1 MFKSIRKNLIF
12 NFVVMATIIL
22 IINTTFSSYQI
33 ITGLQ
38 NQMKYDG
45 SNLANIIKTSIENAG
60 IDNIGKIQSIVDE
73 TYDQSEGNLF
83 YIGVTLPN
91 RTLIAGTS
99 KDSIG
104 QKIDSK
110 ELESVFKGNTESY
123 MFKWK
128 NTPAYDVT
136 VPIKQGEKV
145 VLSVSVG
152 ISVNNMENAIR
163 SGIVKAIIVSIIIL
177 MIVTAFGIIIGK
189 RIGEPIE
196 SLERTLGEVGKGDLT
211 AEYTVVKRK
220 DEIGRLAYTSSETT
234 KSIRELIKK
243 IKSISLSLNNI
254 SQDIS
259 NGGEEVASASE
270 EIAAAVTH
278 VSHKGIKQ
286 TEALSD
292 ALEILEDFSSDLNNV
307 SGKLVKLA
315 QNGEE
320 IKEESTKGAENI
332 NSLSNTIEDM
342 QKSFHIVRNKVGNLD
357 EVISQINSI
366 VDVINSVAKQTNL
379 LALNASIE
387 AARAGESG
395 RGFSVVA
402 GEIKKLAEE
411 VLDSAKNITGLV
423 NKVMEETRDVSETT
437 DFAANKVEESK
448 GTIEESVS
456 AFREVINKVNNIPV
470 KINEVNEVL
479 QSTMKGKDKI
489 LSTMESIASN
499 SEEMSSLSEE
509 VTASTE
515 EQAAT
520 TNEIAIT
527 ANKLL
532 NMANDLEKNA
542 SSFKV

>member
-22 IINTTFSSYQI
+22 IINTTFLTYQI
-33 ITGLQ
+33 VTGLQ

-73 TYDQSEGNLF
+73 TYDQSEGNLL
-83 YIGVTLPN
+83 YIGVASPD
-91 RTLIAGTS
+91 RTLVAGTS

-104 QKIDSK
+104 QKIDAK
-110 ELESVFKGNTESY
+110 ELENVFKGKTEAF
-123 MFKWK
+123 MFEWK
-128 NTPAYDVT
+128 NTPAYNVA

-145 VLSVSVG
+145 ILSVSVG

-163 SGIVKAIIVSIIIL
+163 SGIVKAIIGSIIIL

-211 AEYTVVKRK
+211 AEYKVVKRK

-234 KSIRELIKK
+234 KNIRELIKK
-243 IKSISLSLNNI
+243 IKSISLSLNTI

-270 EIAAAVTH
+270 EIATAVTS
-278 VSHKGIKQ
+278 VSQQGRNQ
-286 TEALSD
+286 TKALSD
-292 ALEILEDFSSDLNNV
+292 ALKILEDFSSDLNNV

-315 QNGEE
+315 QDGEE
-320 IKEESTKGAENI
+320 IKNDSTKGAENI
-332 NSLSNTIEDM
+332 TSLSNTIEDM
-342 QKSFHIVRNKVGNLD
+342 QKSFHTVRNKVENLD
-357 EVISQINSI
+357 ETISQINSI

-395 RGFSVVA
+395 KGFSVVA

-411 VLDSAKNITGLV
+411 VLTSAKNITGLV
-423 NKVMEETRDVSETT
+423 NKVMKETRDVSETT
-437 DFAANKVEESK
+437 DFAANIVAGSK
-448 GTIEESVS
+448 ENIEESVS

-479 QSTMKGKDKI
+479 QRTMKGKDKI
-489 LSTMESIASN
+489 LSTVERIASN
-499 SEEMSSLSEE
+499 SEEISSLSEE

-515 EQAAT
+515 EQAAI
-520 TNEIAIT
+520 TNEIAIR
-527 ANKLL
+527 AKKLL
-532 NMANDLEKNA
+532 NMANALEKNT